1 MSALHKLV
9 LVSKLPYLTQSWK
22 TCWYSLHISWLWLP
36 NFRDLAAQEQL
47 LPTACWWNSLR
58 THWVLVVMDH
68 FTRRIIGFGVHSSDV
83 DGVALCSM
91 FNEAISSETIP
102 IHLSSDNN
110 PLFLYYQWQ
119 VNLRILDVEEVKSI
133 LYTPTSHLFIVRFIG
148 TIPREDLDQL
158 FFWNKSDLEQKLE
171 IFAHYYNQHRVHQS
185 LSG

>member
-1 MSALHKLV
+1 
-9 LVSKLPYLTQSWK
+9 
-22 TCWYSLHISWLWLP
+22 
-36 NFRDLAAQEQL
+36 
-47 LPTACWWNSLR
+47 
-58 THWVLVVMDH
+58 MDH